1 MKNLIKECKENALQA
16 IQDYSENQN
25 LPENWVT
32 RNEYQRGIAFACN
45 DIMKTINQ
53 ITLEKYNLYRQT
65 AMGSMK
71 DRYIHDMR
79 NMVTREVNA
88 AIENLIEK
96 GSQRETAEDVNN
108 SVAELVAKEVE
119 SIMENDQAKE
129 NPPETTESKTIED
142 ILNVAE
148 KLGNAII
155 ETMTWYRLK
164 QNREDEI
171 EEQEKREAAEFH
183 EQKIKEYLAVASE
196 MKKSRHEQ
204 EALDKTEKEEAHNF
218 IKKLMGRRM

>member
-32 RNEYQRGIAFACN
+32 RNEYQRGIAFACG

-71 DRYIHDMR
+71 DRYIHDVR

-96 GSQRETAEDVNN
+96 GSQRETAE
-108 SVAELVAKEVE
+108 EVE

-183 EQKIKEYLAVASE
+183 EQKIKEYLAIASE

>member
-1 MKNLIKECKENALQA
+1 MTKNLDEYRDEVLQA
-16 IQDYSENQN
+16 IRDCKKCEN
-25 LPENWVT
+25 LPEDSDLMNERQYGIKSMCRNIQRRINKIPFEKDNQSEIPAPESITDKCT
-32 RNEYQRGIAFACN
+32 R
-45 DIMKTINQ
+45 
-53 ITLEKYNLYRQT
+53 
-65 AMGSMK
+65 
-71 DRYIHDMR
+71 
-79 NMVTREVNA
+79 
-88 AIENLIEK
+88 
-96 GSQRETAEDVNN
+96 DVNN

-183 EQKIKEYLAVASE
+183 EQKIKEYLAIASE

>member
-32 RNEYQRGIAFACN
+32 RNEYQRGIAFACSE
-45 DIMKTINQ
+45 IMKTINQ

-79 NMVTREVNA
+79 NMVTREVNE

-96 GSQRETAEDVNN
+96 GSQRETAELENIKD
-108 SVAELVAKEVE
+108 
-119 SIMENDQAKE
+119 IMEVSE
-129 NPPETTESKTIED
+129 E
-142 ILNVAE
+142 
-148 KLGNAII
+148 LGLSII
-155 ETMTWYRLK
+155 QT
-164 QNREDEI
+164 
-171 EEQEKREAAEFH
+171 
-183 EQKIKEYLAVASE
+183 LAWS
-196 MKKSRHEQ
+196 Q
-204 EALDKTEKEEAHNF
+204 EAIKRDSKEQIKADMIGWLYSDTGRKYDEKS
-218 IKKLMGRRM
+218 